1 MLVSRRVRWE
11 ELVKYGD
18 DNVSLLKVLQ
28 HDMTSFRFNPP
39 KLTYPLK
46 IIENQW
52 LEDDMFPF
60 EMASLVGGDILIY
73 DGVCSRRVWQHLSN
87 GSLYSRALS
96 RGTSILKMLRVDRGW
111 NPTQSCGDYF
121 INHEIRIPT

>member
-60 EMASLVGGDILIY
+60 EMVPLLGGHFDLWR
-73 DGVCSRRVWQHLSN
+73 GVLSPCLTAPKQWEPVQPSIESRHFNFKNVKGR
-87 GSLYSRALS
+87 
-96 RGTSILKMLRVDRGW
+96 
-111 NPTQSCGDYF
+111 
-121 INHEIRIPT
+121 